1 MSFLSLCCSRFP
13 FKRITRSSALAFAMF
28 SGIIA
33 SPPTRMPPN
42 RSTSFA
48 MSPFFNGGVVVGEL
62 IGAADSKTAP
72 EGVAAAAGE
81 GGVSAAARRGFGVF
95 GASVCKGAWRLVI
108 RREASRRRAS
118 CRTHSQSVARP
129 TGTDWSV

>member
-1 MSFLSLCCSRFP
+1 M
-13 FKRITRSSALAFAMF
+13 LAFAMF

-33 SPPTRMPPN
+33 SPPNRMPPN

-118 CRTHSQSVARP
+118 CRTHSQSVSV
-129 TGTDWSV
+129 GLETDWDRLVGL